1 MGFTDL
7 PAELL
12 PTVLRH
18 LDQKDLAN
26 ICQLCRRTKDE
37 GERQLYRSLVVT
49 RDCPSTAGLLLTLS
63 RDSRISSKV
72 RQLNIVYS
80 PRLRPLEPLIHTVM
94 ANLTGLE
101 TLHLT
106 VSVDSRSMGACH
118 QMLQRFMSILCR
130 CSFRLRTL
138 SLRNVTRTPCPSI
151 SEFLSFQ
158 IELRDL
164 SIYTNTISPTSLPT
178 LPLSHLN
185 TLDIGIESVPAFPLS
200 RHISRLRV
208 TFGASPVTDSA
219 IDALGNLRDTVVVLG
234 FERRTSLP
242 TRTAVN
248 YLSRM
253 ARALPNVV
261 VLTMYDDQIYQTFEN
276 RSSASGLSVI
286 DDVVDAISKF
296 TRLRAFV
303 WFDTDYVYATPPLLK
318 LIGARAIPD
327 LAQSIFDACPSLLRV
342 TLPAEPSS
350 QFTYSTFTRSS
361 SRDEPLNQTGIRG
374 SQMRSNWNKIDFFD

>member
-7 PAELL
+7 PRELL

-18 LDQKDLAN
+18 LNQKDLAN
-26 ICQLCRRTKDE
+26 ICQLCRKTKDE
-37 GERQLYRSLVVT
+37 GERQLYRSLVVA
-49 RDCPSTAGLLLTLS
+49 RPCPSTDGLLLTLS
-63 RDSRISSKV
+63 RVSRISSKV
-72 RQLNIVYS
+72 RKLNLTYS
-80 PRLRPLEPLIHTVM
+80 PQPRLLHTVM

-101 TLHLT
+101 TLHLK
-106 VSVDSRSMGACH
+106 VSLSLRRMGFS
-118 QMLQRFMSILCR
+118 QMLQAFICILCR

-138 SLRNVTRTPCPSI
+138 SLRNVTHMTCPAV
-151 SEFLSFQ
+151 SEFLSLQ

-164 SIYTNTISPTSLPT
+164 SIYTDTIFPTSLPT

-185 TLDIGIESVPAFPLS
+185 TLDIGIESVPAFPSS

-208 TFGASPVTDSA
+208 TFGSSPVADSA

-234 FERRTSLP
+234 FERRTSAP
-242 TRTAVN
+242 TRTPVN
-248 YLSRM
+248 HLSRM
-253 ARALPNVV
+253 AHALPNIV
-261 VLTMYDDQIYQTFEN
+261 VLTMCDDQIYNTIEG
-276 RSSASGLSVI
+276 RSSASGLHAI
-286 DDVVDAISKF
+286 NDVVDAISKF

-303 WFDTDYVYATPPLLK
+303 WFDTDYIYATPPLLK
-318 LIGARAIPD
+318 LLGARAIPD

-374 SQMRSNWNKIDFFD
+374 LQMRSNWNKINFFD